1 MGFFSDL
8 KEDLSQAVNE
18 LMPEEEQ
25 IRLAGRT
32 VWQEKTP
39 ANAAAQPSAQRSDAA
54 VMTAMAGGNA
64 DASGNAGVTGTAGAA
79 GIAGTAGNTGATG
92 NAAAGIAGTT
102 GNAAAGI
109 AGMPGEAAAGTLR
122 TDGNGNGAA
131 DELSVITASM
141 TVTGDLITDGAVE
154 VQGAVNGN
162 ITALGG
168 LNVTGRINGNSKAA
182 QVIAESA
189 KITGEIVSE
198 GAVKIGASSVVI
210 GNISAASAVIAGA
223 IKGDVDV
230 RGAVV
235 LEASAIVVGNIKSK
249 SVQISNGAVI
259 EGMCSQCYADI
270 SPTSFFEEC
279 RPEGR
284 KEK

>member
-18 LMPEEEQ
+18 LMPDEEQ

-32 VWQEKTP
+32 VRQEKASADTVELP
-39 ANAAAQPSAQRSDAA
+39 SVQGSDTAAA
-54 VMTAMAGGNA
+54 TASAGG
-64 DASGNAGVTGTAGAA
+64 GTGTADNAGAA
-79 GIAGTAGNTGATG
+79 GSTAVAG
-92 NAAAGIAGTT
+92 NAAAAESSQT
-102 GNAAAGI
+102 AAGEEN
-109 AGMPGEAAAGTLR
+109 EAVR
-122 TDGNGNGAA
+122 DSA
-131 DELSVITASM
+131 DEISVITASM
-141 TVTGDLITDGAVE
+141 TVTGDLMTEGAVE
-154 VQGAVNGN
+154 VLGAVNGN

-189 KITGEIVSE
+189 KINGEIVCG

-210 GNISAASAVIAGA
+210 GNISAESAVIAGA
-223 IKGDVDV
+223 VKGDVDV

-235 LEASAIVVGNIKSK
+235 LEASAIVAGNIRSR

-259 EGMCSQCYADI
+259 EGLCSQCYADI
-270 SPTSFFEEC
+270 SPTSFFEEY

>member
-39 ANAAAQPSAQRSDAA
+39 ANTAAQPSAQGSGAA
-54 VMTAMAGGNA
+54 VMTAPAGGDA
-64 DASGNAGVTGTAGAA
+64 DASGNAGATGIAGAA
-79 GIAGTAGNTGATG
+79 GIAGTAGNTGA
-92 NAAAGIAGTT
+92 T

-154 VQGAVNGN
+154 VLGAVNGN

-210 GNISAASAVIAGA
+210 GNISAASAVIVGA
-223 IKGDVDV
+223 VKGDVDV
-230 RGAVV
+230 KGAVV

-270 SPTSFFEEC
+270 SPTSFFEEY
-279 RPEGR
+279 RPEGH